1 MAAHDQTLR
10 IYYRDTDATGVV
22 FHPNYLAFA
31 ERGRVDALHSVDA
44 PVRALTDDF
53 GLHFL
58 VHRARL
64 EYLRPLRLDDDVL
77 MRTGTGRLA
86 TASCYIKH
94 EFYCEGRLTTRA
106 EVDLVCVRASDGRP
120 SRIPERWRKALLELS
135 FH

>member
-1 MAAHDQTLR
+1 MAAHEQILR
-10 IYYRDTDATGVV
+10 IYYQDTDATGVV

-44 PVRALTDDF
+44 PVRALTDEF

-64 EYLRPLRLDDDVL
+64 EYLRPLKLDDQVI
-77 MRTGTGRLA
+77 MRTGTHRLA

-94 EFYCEGRLTTRA
+94 EFHCDGRLTTRA
-106 EVDLVCVRASDGRP
+106 DVDLVCVRETDGRP
-120 SRIPERWRKALLELS
+120 SRIPDRWREALIALT
-135 FH
+135 F

>member
-1 MAAHDQTLR
+1 MAAHEQTFR

-31 ERGRVDALHSVDA
+31 ERGRVDALHSADA
-44 PVRALTDDF
+44 PVSALTDEF
-53 GLHFL
+53 SLHFL

-64 EYLRPLRLDDDVL
+64 EYLRPLRLDDMVT
-77 MRTGTGRLA
+77 MRTGTNRLA

-94 EFYCEGRLTTRA
+94 EFHCDGRLTTRA

-120 SRIPERWRKALLELS
+120 SRIPERWRRALLELAY
-135 FH
+135 